1 MASARR
7 TAGKLLDRLAFAHT
21 LVGDPYKARAYKNA
35 AWPIRSLEGDL
46 AELLATGALKGKRG
60 FGKGVMGVLQAAV
73 DGVEPVGLAELEAKV
88 PPGLFEVARIRGL
101 GATKVRQ
108 LYESLAITDLSE
120 LEYACRENRLLALD
134 GFGKGTQTKVLAEV
148 QRLMSERGKF
158 RRDHARALADA
169 LVAHLRPRCERVMV
183 VGEMRRGCELVETL
197 ELLVVGDAEL
207 PPLPDGAPTVLLH
220 RSNGAD
226 WGTLAVQHTGT
237 AAHLDALGPL
247 PVASSEAE
255 VYRKL
260 GFLVP
265 APEQRESSDLVRLG
279 HAPVELVRREDLQG
293 SLHNHTTYSDG
304 ADSLETMRD
313 AALQAGLAYFAV
325 TEHSQ
330 TANYARGLEPHRL
343 ADQVD
348 EVRRLNEQGHGCML
362 LAGVESDI
370 LREGELD
377 YTPEELAQL
386 DLVVASIHN
395 RFGLKGEAMTRRM
408 ANAAANPWV
417 SIMGHPTGRLLL
429 GRPPA
434 DYDVEA
440 MLDNAAENGCAVELN
455 ASPARLDLNEEHL
468 RMASERGL
476 LVSIAADAHSA
487 RELDYLGYGVSIA
500 RRAGLRPDQVL
511 NCMGLNELL
520 RWLERRKQRALAS
533 PAP

>member
-1 MASARR
+1 
-7 TAGKLLDRLAFAHT
+7 
-21 LVGDPYKARAYKNA
+21 
-35 AWPIRSLEGDL
+35 
-46 AELLATGALKGKRG
+46 
-60 FGKGVMGVLQAAV
+60 
-73 DGVEPVGLAELEAKV
+73 
-88 PPGLFEVARIRGL
+88 
-101 GATKVRQ
+101 
-108 LYESLAITDLSE
+108 
-120 LEYACRENRLLALD
+120 
-134 GFGKGTQTKVLAEV
+134 
-148 QRLMSERGKF
+148 
-158 RRDHARALADA
+158 
-169 LVAHLRPRCERVMV
+169 
-183 VGEMRRGCELVETL
+183 
-197 ELLVVGDAEL
+197 
-207 PPLPDGAPTVLLH
+207 VLLH

-237 AAHLDALGPL
+237 APHLDALGTL

-265 APEQRESSDLVRLG
+265 APEQRESAELVRLG
-279 HAPVELVRREDLQG
+279 HPPLELVRLEDLKG
-293 SLHNHTTYSDG
+293 SLHNHTTHSDG
-304 ADSLETMRD
+304 VDSLETMRD
-313 AALQAGLAYFAV
+313 AALDAGLAYFAV

-343 ADQVD
+343 ADQVA

-377 YTPEELAQL
+377 YTDEQMAQL

-434 DYDVEA
+434 EYDVET
-440 MLDNAAENGCAVELN
+440 MLDRAAENGCAVELN
-455 ASPARLDLNEEHL
+455 ASPARLDLNEDHL
-468 RMASERGL
+468 RMAAERGL

-487 RELDYLGYGVSIA
+487 RELDYLNYGVSIA

-511 NCMGLNELL
+511 NCMGLSDLL
-520 RWLERRKQRALAS
+520 RWLEHRKQRAMAATAS
-533 PAP
+533 